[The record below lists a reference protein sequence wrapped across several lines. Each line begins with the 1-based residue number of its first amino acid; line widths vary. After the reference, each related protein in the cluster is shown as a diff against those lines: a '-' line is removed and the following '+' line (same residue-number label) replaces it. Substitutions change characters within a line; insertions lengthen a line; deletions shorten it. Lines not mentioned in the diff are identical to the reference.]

1 MKRAVGIDLGT
12 TFSSITIVNADNV
25 AHPIPNAEGMFTTPS
40 VALWRDGRFIVGQPA
55 LDSVQAASGEERE
68 RLTGALIRGVKRMMG
83 RPPVGG
89 LVSNGYRTDPIEVS
103 AAILAKLVHDASLLL
118 GFPVRDT
125 VITVPAHFGD
135 RERSATKAA
144 AERAGLR
151 VLQMINE
158 PSAAALTYTH
168 GQQVE
173 PGAALVFDLGGGTF
187 DATILQLGTQGS
199 RVLATKGIEELGGIN
214 FTNALATFLRRRYEM
229 ETKTAYPNDSAAY
242 DQLVNVAE
250 AAKCRLSAA
259 QSTRVM
265 LAPPHSVPLELE
277 VTRKQFEGLIGLL
290 LLQLQV
296 VVEQTLERAHKTP
309 SDIQRVLLCGGSS
322 RIPAVQEM
330 LKRFFGRLPETTL
343 DLDLSVALGAA
354 YQAAAYA
361 EVQREEPGQNG
372 KRQDALQHAPALQL
386 LAEVGLVIDCVS
398 YPVGIAVKN
407 ARGESVKLV
416 MLRPGDALN
425 AWSQPVPV
433 RILGSTAT
441 FPPIDV
447 YAGDGTQLLAKDY
460 LGQISLA
467 LPPGTPSGAHATVMM
482 RQDGSGLVQIQI
494 NLAGRDL
501 PGNLQRI

>member
-12 TFSSITIVNADNV
+12 TFSSIAIVAADNV
-25 AHPIPNAEGMFTTPS
+25 ARPIPNAEGMFTTPS
-40 VALWRDGRFIVGQPA
+40 VALWRDDRFLVGQPA
-55 LDSVQAASGEERE
+55 LDLVQAASGDERE
-68 RLTGALIRGVKRMMG
+68 RLTGSLIRGVKRMMG
-83 RPPVGG
+83 RPPAGG
-89 LVSNGYRTDPIEVS
+89 LVSNGYRTDPVEVS
-103 AAILAKLVHDASLLL
+103 AAILAKLVHDASLRL
-118 GFPVRDT
+118 GFPVRDA

-144 AERAGLR
+144 AERAGLH
-151 VLQMINE
+151 VLQMMNE

-168 GQQVE
+168 GQQVA
-173 PGAALVFDLGGGTF
+173 PGVALVFDLGGGTF
-187 DATILQLGTQGS
+187 DATILQLGTYES

-214 FTNALATFLRRRYEM
+214 FTNALATSLRRRYET
-229 ETKTAYPNDSAAY
+229 EAKAAYPDDSASY
-242 DQLVNVAE
+242 DQLVNIAE

-259 QSTRVM
+259 QRTRVT
-265 LAPPHSVPLELE
+265 LAPPHGTVLELE

-330 LKRFFGRLPETTL
+330 LARFFGRQPETTL

-354 YQAAAYA
+354 YQSAAYTEA
-361 EVQREEPGQNG
+361 QREAPGQNG
-372 KRQDALQHAPALQL
+372 KGPDATQHTPALQL
-386 LAEVGLVIDCVS
+386 LAEPGLVIDCVS

-407 ARGESVKLV
+407 ARGEAMKLV
-416 MLRPGDALN
+416 MLHPGDALN
-425 AWSQPVPV
+425 VWSQPVPV
-433 RILGSTAT
+433 RILGSTAA
-441 FPPIDV
+441 FPPVDV
-447 YAGDGTQLLAKDY
+447 YTGEGTQLLAKDY

-467 LPPGTPSGAHATVMM
+467 LPSGTPGGAHATVMM

-501 PGNLQRI
+501 PGNLQRR